1 MNSEHA
7 SLDLNGAS
15 PEAEPPAKPLGSRAA
30 LKYALVGLVS
40 LAVGVAGTVL
50 VLRSRQAAPVGSPVP
65 AAASGGHEGMPGME
79 APAGGE
85 QAPPSDTAVYI
96 SPARQ
101 QLIGVRTAV
110 VALQPLDTTIRT
122 VGTLAFDETRV
133 TQVHTKVA
141 GWVDKVWVDFV
152 GKPVRRGQWLFSVYS
167 PELVATQNEY
177 LLALKARD
185 QLGKSPISATRAS
198 AESLLSAARARLEL
212 WDIPE
217 HQIRELEETGR
228 AQKTLMLHA
237 PFNGVVLEKNAVP
250 GQYITPEMT
259 AFKVVDLTRIWALGA
274 LFEYELPL
282 IKVGQE
288 AEIEFPYG
296 QSKRSLKGKITFIY
310 PDIDPQTRRVKIRAE
325 FANPG
330 LQLKPETY
338 VTVLIRTGGGRRL
351 AIPKEAVIDTGSKRY
366 ALVARPHGYFE
377 PREVQVGEPGDEL
390 YPVLGGLEE
399 GDRIVTSAQF
409 LIDSETNLQAAMQS
423 MIGMPGMDMPGM
435 DMKGSDAHSQHEQ
448 PTERQP

>member
-1 MNSEHA
+1 M
-7 SLDLNGAS
+7 
-15 PEAEPPAKPLGSRAA
+15 
-30 LKYALVGLVS
+30 
-40 LAVGVAGTVL
+40 
-50 VLRSRQAAPVGSPVP
+50 
-65 AAASGGHEGMPGME
+65 
-79 APAGGE
+79 
-85 QAPPSDTAVYI
+85 
-96 SPARQ
+96 
-101 QLIGVRTAV
+101 
-110 VALQPLDTTIRT
+110 
-122 VGTLAFDETRV
+122 
-133 TQVHTKVA
+133 
-141 GWVDKVWVDFV
+141 
-152 GKPVRRGQWLFSVYS
+152 
-167 PELVATQNEY
+167 ATQNEY

-198 AESLLSAARARLEL
+198 AESLLAAARARLEL
-212 WDIPE
+212 WDVPE

-237 PFNGVVLEKNAVP
+237 PFNGVVLERNAVP

-259 AFKVVDLTRIWALGA
+259 AFKVADLSRIWALGA

-325 FANPG
+325 FDNPG
-330 LQLKPETY
+330 LELKPETY
-338 VTVLIRTGGGRRL
+338 VTILIGTGGGRRL

-366 ALVARPHGYFE
+366 ALLAHPNGYFE
-377 PREVQVGEPGDEL
+377 PREIQVGEPGDEL
-390 YPVLGGLEE
+390 YPVLSGLEE

-423 MIGMPGMDMPGM
+423 MIGMPGMDMKGSGQTKAGPEPKRGGEGGAG
-435 DMKGSDAHSQHEQ
+435 DEMKGMVMPTPTLPDHSQHQ
-448 PTERQP
+448 PQHPKEHQP